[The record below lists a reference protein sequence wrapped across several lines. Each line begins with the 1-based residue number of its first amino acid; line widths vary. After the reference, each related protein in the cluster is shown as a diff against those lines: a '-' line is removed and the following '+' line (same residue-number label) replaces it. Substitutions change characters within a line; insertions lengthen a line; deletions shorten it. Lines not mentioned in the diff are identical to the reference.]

1 MTGSDWDIF
10 HGGTAIELLDDGACT
25 DLVAR
30 LMSVSGSWYER
41 HALDDQIHSFHTLGA
56 ATYLDTDEA
65 YGPVAAAA
73 NPVLRENFSDLL
85 ARVMAAITART
96 GYPARLSD
104 DLALPGFHIF
114 RGDHR
119 APPGLMYGGT
129 IHVDRPHDRHK
140 FPFAIEA
147 TLSLTLPIRIPACG
161 AGMYHWSDVPES
173 MMTGPKA
180 PHAMPP
186 EVRDWYDTNKRYI
199 GYNAGEMVLH
209 DGLTV
214 HQLANPGR
222 TRDDEYRISL
232 QGHGVLG
239 DGTWHLFF

>member
-1 MTGSDWDIF
+1 MARADWDIF
-10 HGGTAIELLDDGACT
+10 HGGAAIEVLDGEACA
-25 DLVAR
+25 DLVQR
-30 LMSVSGSWYER
+30 LLSITDSWQER

-56 ATYLDTDEA
+56 ATYLDTPET

-73 NPVLRENFSDLL
+73 NPVLRDNFGDLL
-85 ARVMAAITART
+85 DRVGHAITART
-96 GYPARLSD
+96 GHPTQLSD

-129 IHVDRPHDRHK
+129 VHVDRPHDRHS
-140 FPFAIEA
+140 FPFTIDA

-161 AGMYHWSDVPES
+161 AGMHHWSDVPS
-173 MMTGPKA
+173 AMMTGPKA
-180 PHAMPP
+180 PHAMSLVQR
-186 EVRDWYDTNKRYI
+186 EWYDAHKRYI
-199 GYNAGEMVLH
+199 GYTAGAMVLH

>member
-1 MTGSDWDIF
+1 MPGMDWDVF
-10 HGGTAIELLDDGACT
+10 HGGTAIELLNDTACT
-25 DLVAR
+25 DLAQR
-30 LMSVSGSWYER
+30 LLTLSGSWQER

-56 ATYLDTDEA
+56 ATYLDTDET
-65 YGPVAAAA
+65 YGPIAAKA
-73 NPVLRENFSDLL
+73 NPILRDSFGDLL
-85 ARVMAAITART
+85 DQVGRAIAERT
-96 GYPARLSD
+96 GHPVQLSE

-114 RGDHR
+114 RGDQR

-129 IHVDRPHDRHK
+129 IHVDCPHDRHK
-140 FPFAIEA
+140 FPFTIEG

-161 AGMYHWSDVPES
+161 AGMYHWADVPAA

-180 PHAMPP
+180 PHAMSPAQ
-186 EVRDWYDTNKRYI
+186 RDWYDTHKQFI
-199 GYNAGEMVLH
+199 GYTAGAMVLH

-222 TRDDEYRISL
+222 TQDDEYRISL

-239 DGTWHLFF
+239 GGAWHLFF

>member
-1 MTGSDWDIF
+1 MPGADWDIF
-10 HGGTAIELLDDGACT
+10 HGGTAIELLDGHACA
-25 DLVAR
+25 DIVER
-30 LMSVSGSWYER
+30 LLSVSDSWHER
-41 HALDDQIHSFHTLGA
+41 HALNDQIHSFHTLGA
-56 ATYLDTDEA
+56 ATYLDTDET
-65 YGPVAAAA
+65 YGAIAEAA
-73 NPVLRENFSDLL
+73 NPVLRDNFSDLL
-85 ARVMAAITART
+85 DRVGAAITART
-96 GYPARLSD
+96 GHPMRLSE

-129 IHVDRPHDRHK
+129 IHVDRPHDRHE

-161 AGMYHWSDVPES
+161 AGMYHWSNVPAA
-173 MMTGPKA
+173 MMSGPKA

-186 EVRDWYDTNKRYI
+186 EQRDWYDTDKQYV
-199 GYNAGEMVLH
+199 GYTAGAMVLH
-209 DGLTV
+209 DGMTV

-222 TRDDEYRISL
+222 TNDDEYRISL

-239 DGTWHLFF
+239 DGAWHLFF

>member
-1 MTGSDWDIF
+1 MPGTNWDIF
-10 HGGTAIELLDDGACT
+10 HGGTAIELLDDTACT
-25 DLVAR
+25 DLVQR
-30 LMSVSGSWYER
+30 LLTLSDSWQER
-41 HALDDQIHSFHTLGA
+41 HTLNDQIHSFHTLGA
-56 ATYLDTDEA
+56 ATYLDTDET

-73 NPVLRENFSDLL
+73 NPLLRDSFGDLL
-85 ARVMAAITART
+85 DHVGNAIAERT
-96 GYPARLSD
+96 GHPTQLSE

-114 RGDHR
+114 RGDQR

-140 FPFAIEA
+140 FPFIIEG

-161 AGMYHWSDVPES
+161 AGMFHWTDVPAA

-180 PHAMPP
+180 PYTMPP
-186 EVRDWYDTNKRYI
+186 ELRDWYDTHKQFI
-199 GYNAGEMVLH
+199 GYTAGAMVLH

-222 TRDDEYRISL
+222 TQDDEYRISL

-239 DGTWHLFF
+239 DGAWHLFF

>member
-1 MTGSDWDIF
+1 MVCADWDIF
-10 HGGTAIELLDDGACT
+10 HGGTAIEVLDDEACANLVQRLLSIT
-25 DLVAR
+25 D
-30 LMSVSGSWYER
+30 SWQER

-56 ATYLDTDEA
+56 ATYLDTPEN
-65 YGPVAAAA
+65 YGVVAAAA
-73 NPVLRENFSDLL
+73 NPVLRDNFGDLL
-85 ARVMAAITART
+85 DRVGRAITART
-96 GYPARLSD
+96 GHPTQLSD

-119 APPGLMYGGT
+119 APPGLMYGGSV
-129 IHVDRPHDRHK
+129 HVDRPHDRHS
-140 FPFAIEA
+140 FPFTIEA
-147 TLSLTLPIRIPACG
+147 TLSFTLPIRIPACG
-161 AGMYHWSDVPES
+161 AGMHHWSDVPLA

-186 EVRDWYDTNKRYI
+186 VQREWYDAHKRYF
-199 GYNAGEMVLH
+199 GYTAGAMVLH

-239 DGTWHLFF
+239 DGAWHLFF